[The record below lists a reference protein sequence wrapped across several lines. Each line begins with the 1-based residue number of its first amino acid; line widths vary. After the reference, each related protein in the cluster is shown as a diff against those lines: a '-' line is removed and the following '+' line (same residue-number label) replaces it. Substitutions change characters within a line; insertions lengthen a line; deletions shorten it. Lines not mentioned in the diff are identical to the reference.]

1 MNDSFDFA
9 AMPED
14 IRRHLLLG
22 FSGRPHLHG
31 AVEVVLNHSRRPD
44 DLYARMAAD
53 MLLAAWGENPLDGN
67 CVAALAGRMDKLP
80 AVSKRLL
87 PAIKSVLAHWQ
98 PEVTP
103 EAQVAMQGSGSQQ
116 LTFLRDQLR
125 HQLRNLFWWHH
136 LYEYARIHGDWPAF
150 REQMSEA
157 QAPEGL
163 ARVFSCA
170 LGHAL
175 FAKGDRKAASVL
187 YGDLLAKLPLP
198 IIDERLAMAWL
209 GRGKIDE
216 GLLLLQ
222 QCAAS
227 RPWNVSL
234 QLRQYEL
241 AVDGANALAA
251 PAGQTMVLA
260 YSWNKADDLAATL
273 DSLVRS
279 DLESVQV
286 RVLDNG
292 STDRTPEVIR
302 QFIDKFGS
310 DKASVVTMPVNVGAP
325 AARNWLMHLPEVR
338 ESEHVAFIDDDIELP
353 GDWLKRLG
361 AVASRYPEAGVW
373 GCKVVDYHG
382 PSRMQCGEHNLYPV
396 PGMRRETLMST
407 LMLQDSDFGQMDYM
421 RPCASVTGCVHLF
434 RTSRLLQNGD
444 FDLRFS
450 PTQYDDLDRDLRM
463 VLSGGYAAYTG
474 FLAIPHKRRSGSL
487 SETGKPEAGGATA
500 NMHKLLAKYSDGEF
514 EAMAKVMDAVLLDD
528 VQKKIKALG
537 ESGTK
542 L

>member
-1 MNDSFDFA
+1 
-9 AMPED
+9 
-14 IRRHLLLG
+14 
-22 FSGRPHLHG
+22 
-31 AVEVVLNHSRRPD
+31 
-44 DLYARMAAD
+44 
-53 MLLAAWGENPLDGN
+53 
-67 CVAALAGRMDKLP
+67 
-80 AVSKRLL
+80 
-87 PAIKSVLAHWQ
+87 
-98 PEVTP
+98 
-103 EAQVAMQGSGSQQ
+103 
-116 LTFLRDQLR
+116 
-125 HQLRNLFWWHH
+125 
-136 LYEYARIHGDWPAF
+136 
-150 REQMSEA
+150 
-157 QAPEGL
+157 
-163 ARVFSCA
+163 
-170 LGHAL
+170 
-175 FAKGDRKAASVL
+175 
-187 YGDLLAKLPLP
+187 
-198 IIDERLAMAWL
+198 
-209 GRGKIDE
+209 
-216 GLLLLQ
+216 
-222 QCAAS
+222 
-227 RPWNVSL
+227 
-234 QLRQYEL
+234 
-241 AVDGANALAA
+241 
-251 PAGQTMVLA
+251 
-260 YSWNKADDLAATL
+260 
-273 DSLVRS
+273 
-279 DLESVQV
+279 
-286 RVLDNG
+286 
-292 STDRTPEVIR
+292 
-302 QFIDKFGS
+302 
-310 DKASVVTMPVNVGAP
+310 
-325 AARNWLMHLPEVR
+325 MHLPEVR

>member
-1 MNDSFDFA
+1 MNDSFEFA
-9 AMPED
+9 AIPD
-14 IRRHLLLG
+14 DLRRYLLLG

-31 AVEVVLNHSRRPD
+31 AVDVALRYSRSPD
-44 DLYARMAAD
+44 DIYGRMAAD

-67 CVAALAGRMDKLP
+67 CVAALAGRLEKLP
-80 AVSKRLL
+80 QVDKKIL

-103 EAQVAMQGSGSQQ
+103 EAQAVMQGSGSQQ
-116 LTFLRDQLR
+116 VSFLRDQLR
-125 HQLRNLFWWHH
+125 HQPGNLFWWHH
-136 LYEYARIHGDWPAF
+136 LYEYARIHGDWRSF
-150 REQMSEA
+150 RQEIAEV

-163 ARVFSCA
+163 ASVFSCA

-175 FAKGDRKAASVL
+175 MGEGDTKAAALL
-187 YGDLLAKLPLP
+187 YGDLLSLLPLP

-209 GRGKIDE
+209 ALGDIDK
-216 GLLLLQ
+216 GLQLLQ

-227 RPWNVSL
+227 RPWNISL
-234 QLRQYEL
+234 QLRLYEL
-241 AVDGANALAA
+241 AVDGGNALAT
-251 PAGQTMVLA
+251 PASRTMVLA

-279 DLESVQV
+279 DVGGAQV

-302 QFIDKFGS
+302 QFIDKYGS

-338 ESEHVAFIDDDIELP
+338 ESDHVAFIDDDIALP
-353 GDWLKRLG
+353 ADWLKRLG
-361 AVASRYPEAGVW
+361 ALALRYPDAGVW
-373 GCKVVDYHG
+373 GCKVVDYDG
-382 PSRMQCGEHNLYPV
+382 PSRMQCGEHNLHPV
-396 PGMRRETLMST
+396 SARRRETLMST
-407 LMLQDSDFGQMDYM
+407 LMLQDGDFGQMNYM

-434 RTSRLLQNGD
+434 RTSRLLENGG

-463 VLSGGYAAYTG
+463 VLNGRYAAYTG

-487 SETGKPEAGGATA
+487 GETGRPEAGDATA
-500 NMHKLLAKYSDGEF
+500 NMHKLLAKYSDAEF
-514 EAMAKVMDAVLLDD
+514 ETMARVMDAVLLED